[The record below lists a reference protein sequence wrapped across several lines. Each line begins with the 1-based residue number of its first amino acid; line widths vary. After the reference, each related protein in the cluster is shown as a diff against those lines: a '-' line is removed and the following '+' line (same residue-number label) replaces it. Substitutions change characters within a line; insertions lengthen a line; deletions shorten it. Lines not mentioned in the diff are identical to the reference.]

1 MDRAKDLLNLVLG
14 SRLVVEG
21 KGRTFAKLPLWLAVL
36 VGLASIHLVILTAV
50 LVVAFG
56 MTVSLEKA

>member
-1 MDRAKDLLNLVLG
+1 MERAKELLNLLLG

-21 KGRTFAKLPLWLAVL
+21 KGRTFAKAPLWLTVLAALASLHLAVL
-36 VGLASIHLVILTAV
+36 TVV

-56 MTVSLEKA
+56 MMVRLDKA